1 MNVLVTGGA
10 GFVGSH
16 AVKKLIQKEYNPIV
30 IDNLSNGHMDAVLSE
45 IFYEADLKDIASIR
59 KIFNDISIDAV
70 MHFAA
75 VANVPDSVIDPH
87 DYYTNNIQG
96 GLNLLQVMREYGC
109 DKMIFSSSASVYG
122 EPETDVIKE
131 NHPKHPTNPY
141 GHTKLVFEEIL
152 EWYHSAY
159 NLSSISF
166 RYFCAAGSD
175 PDGEIGERHNEE
187 THVIP
192 VAILAALGRRSE
204 FCVFGDDYPTR
215 DGTGVRDFIHVMDL
229 VEAHILGLEKL
240 EFNICKQFNLGI
252 GKGFSVREIIKTV
265 KKARGVDFP
274 VTVKERRPGDPS
286 MLIADPSAAKQFLKW
301 EPKYETIESI
311 VETAYNYLSRIDF

>member
-10 GFVGSH
+10 GFIGSH
-16 AVKKLIQKEYNPIV
+16 AVKKLMQREHNPIV
-30 IDNLSNGHMDAVLSE
+30 IDNLFNGHRDAVLSE
-45 IFYEADLKDIASIR
+45 IFYEADLRDIDDIR
-59 KIFNDISIDAV
+59 KIFEEHSIDAV

-75 VANVPDSVIDPH
+75 VANVPDSVRDPH

-96 GLNLLQVMREYGC
+96 GLNLLQVMKEYDC
-109 DKMIFSSSASVYG
+109 NKMIFSSSASVYG

-131 NHPKHPTNPY
+131 DHQKHPTNPY
-141 GHTKLVFEEIL
+141 GHTKLVFEDIL
-152 EWYHSAY
+152 KWYGNAY

-175 PDGEIGERHNEE
+175 PDGEIGERHKDE

-192 VAILAALGRRSE
+192 VAIFTAIGKRPE
-204 FCVFGDDYPTR
+204 FCIYGDDYPTK

-240 EFNICKQFNLGI
+240 ERSVCKQFNLGI

-265 KKARGVDFP
+265 STITGNDFP
-274 VTVKERRPGDPS
+274 VTVKGRRPGDPS
-286 MLIADPSAAKQFLKW
+286 MLIADPTAAKNFLGW
-301 EPKYETIESI
+301 EPKYVTIESI
-311 VETAYNYLSRIDF
+311 IETAYHYLSKIDF